1 MEEVTGGP
9 DSLVAVGAGWWS
21 LILLPASLALNLT
34 AFFSLVRRA
43 GSCYRDPATPPLLS
57 LTAAN
62 LLHCTLVQVSS
73 AVSGMVIT
81 MGRQSLVVLPVSA
94 VNCAAGVCSPPADGR
109 AVPLLGPAVRRG
121 PAHRRRPHR
130 PPAPHPR
137 SPGNTSHSSRH
148 TETSSFLS
156 EHAICVIGQDSPSIL
171 VKSTV

>member
-81 MGRQSLVVLPVSA
+81 MGRQSPGSVTSVCSELCCRCLQSTSRRPGCSPSRPG
-94 VNCAAGVCSPPADGR
+94 CAARSSSPPPSSPTSR
-109 AVPLLGPAVRRG
+109 SPPSLSRQHLSQLP
-121 PAHRRRPHR
+121 PHR
-130 PPAPHPR
+130 
-137 SPGNTSHSSRH
+137 
-148 TETSSFLS
+148 
-156 EHAICVIGQDSPSIL
+156 D
-171 VKSTV
+171 